1 MPPAR
6 LLAPALVLLPLPASA
21 QQVIVGG
28 AAPTAG
34 PEAAWF
40 IGAGIGLMLA
50 LLGGLIAVLHRSIRR
65 AAEWCGETLP
75 GASAAEVQQAR
86 LKAFALVQAMPLGV
100 PEGTV
105 RACIGLFIIVLGIA
119 AIVFQRQLG
128 LGTTGELAG
137 LLGTV
142 LGFYFGTRTS
152 AGEREAAREATR
164 TAAEKTAEA
173 EAATRRAEAAV
184 AREGEIRAEAARAA
198 EREAEARSTLGEAER
213 IADNARRIA
222 EVVAEVAPDLPLA
235 RTAARVATLADSAIA
250 VARSAAG
257 GTADGGSVAEAAH
270 RAASLVAEIR
280 GEDPLAKLVSGAAGG
295 LAGALKGAAG
305 LASAVGG
312 PLGLAG
318 AVLIGAAGAFRIG
331 TEHYRRWVAR
341 VLDRPYGLDLY
352 PEGLTDAAI
361 ALAALEAAPI
371 FRRIYG
377 EAILAPR
384 DLAAARALLAA
395 ALSPEAA
402 ALIPAGSGALRPAP
416 VGEGGAFA
424 TTIELEEGIQQFR
437 RAVLERILD
446 QADSAPVTV
455 TLPGRAI
462 AVPQATLR
470 QAVDAAREDPGG
482 AAALD
487 QLALAGAKLAREPGV
502 DVAASLARAA
512 GGTP

>member
-6 LLAPALVLLPLPASA
+6 LLALALILLPAPSAA
-21 QQVIVGG
+21 QQVLVGGG
-28 AAPTAG
+28 AAAA
-34 PEAAWF
+34 PEAAWLV
-40 IGAGIGLMLA
+40 GGGIGLMLA
-50 LLGGLIAVLHRSIRR
+50 LLGAMIVVLHRSIRR
-65 AAEWCGETLP
+65 TAEWCGETLA
-75 GASAAEVQQAR
+75 GASPADVQQAR
-86 LKAFALVQAMPLGV
+86 LRAFALVQGMPLGV

-105 RACIGLFIIVLGIA
+105 RACIGLFIIVLGVC

-164 TAAEKTAEA
+164 SAAEKTAEA
-173 EAATRRAEAAV
+173 EAAKRRAETML
-184 AREGEIRAEAARAA
+184 AREGEIRAEAARTA
-198 EREAEARSTLGEAER
+198 EAEAKARSVLGEAER
-213 IADNARRIA
+213 IASNART
-222 EVVAEVAPDLPLA
+222 VAEAVAAVAPDLPLA
-235 RTAARVATLADSAIA
+235 RTAARVTTLADSAIA
-250 VARSAAG
+250 VVRSAAG
-257 GTADGGSVAEAAH
+257 GTGDQGAIAEAAT
-270 RAASLVAEIR
+270 RAASLVAEIG
-280 GEDPLAKLVSGAAGG
+280 GEDPLAKLVAGATGG
-295 LAGALKGAAG
+295 LAGALRGAAG

-318 AVLIGAAGAFRIG
+318 AVLLGAAGAFRIG

-352 PEGLTDAAI
+352 PEGLTDAPM
-361 ALAALEAAPI
+361 ALAALEVAPI
-371 FRRIYG
+371 FRRVYG
-377 EAILAPR
+377 ETILAPR

-395 ALSPEAA
+395 ALAPEAA
-402 ALIPAGSGALRPAP
+402 TLIPAGSGALRPAP

-437 RAVLERILD
+437 RALLERILD

-455 TLPGRAI
+455 SLPDRTI
-462 AVPQATLR
+462 AVTQATLR
-470 QAVDAAREDPGG
+470 QAVDAVREDPGG

-487 QLALAGAKLAREPGV
+487 QLALAAARLAREPGV
-502 DVAASLARAA
+502 DIAASLARAA
-512 GGTP
+512 KETT